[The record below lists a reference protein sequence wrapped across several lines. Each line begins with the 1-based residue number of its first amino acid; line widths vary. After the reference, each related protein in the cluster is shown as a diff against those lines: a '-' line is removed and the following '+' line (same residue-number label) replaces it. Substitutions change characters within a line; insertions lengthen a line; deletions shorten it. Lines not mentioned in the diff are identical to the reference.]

1 MGWSVNAT
9 DVSTFLG
16 DYPYRGILPA
26 TPEWLLKQMDRLGM
40 QSAWVGHLPS
50 FLYRDPAP
58 GNSTLEKLLAPHRD
72 RLSPV
77 PAVHPQLPNWE
88 DDLNR
93 AAELGAAA
101 IRLYPMQQGVDP
113 CGGEMRVL
121 VAAAASVGLPLLFTV
136 RFEDSR
142 QRHAADIAPD
152 LPAAAVR
159 TLIRTDNEARFLVT
173 HADRAFI
180 EEVHFGLT
188 PGEAAR
194 LLWDISWI
202 WGPPENHLKLLLET
216 VGVERFTLGTGMP
229 LRIPDAAFAK
239 LDCLPLSDGDRFLL
253 MGGNL
258 ERWSPRPA

>member
-1 MGWSVNAT
+1 VTVT
-9 DVSTFLG
+9 DVSAFVG
-16 DYPYRGILPA
+16 DYPYRGIQPA
-26 TPEWLLKQMDRLGM
+26 TPEWLLSQMDRLGIE
-40 QSAWVGHLPS
+40 SAWVGHLPS

-58 GNSTLEKLLAPHRD
+58 GNATLEKLLGPHDD

-77 PAVHPQLPNWE
+77 PVVHPQLPNWE

-93 AAELGAAA
+93 AAEIGAVA
-101 IRLYPMQQGVDP
+101 IRVYPMQQGFDP

-121 VAAAASVGLPLLFTV
+121 VAAAGSVGLPLLYTA

-142 QRHAADIAPD
+142 QRHPTDIAPD

-159 TLIRTDNEARFLVT
+159 TLIRTDNEVRFLIT
-173 HADRAFI
+173 HADRAFV

-202 WGPPENHLKLLLET
+202 WGPPENDLKLLLET
-216 VGVERFTLGTGMP
+216 VGVERFILGTGMP

-239 LDCLPLSDGDRFLL
+239 LDLLALPDENRSLL

-258 ERWSPRPA
+258 ARWLPRPND

>member
-1 MGWSVNAT
+1 MTIT
-9 DVSTFLG
+9 DVSAFVG
-16 DYPYRGILPA
+16 DYPYRGIQPA
-26 TPEWLLKQMDRLGM
+26 TPEWLLSQMDRLGIET
-40 QSAWVGHLPS
+40 AWVGHLPS
-50 FLYRDPAP
+50 FLYRDPNP
-58 GNSTLEKLLAPHRD
+58 GNEILEKSLTSFGD
-72 RLSPV
+72 RLLPV
-77 PAVHPQLPNWE
+77 PAVHPGLPNWE

-93 AAELGAAA
+93 AVEIGAAA
-101 IRLYPMQQGVDP
+101 IRVYPMQQGVDP

-121 VAAAASVGLPLLFTV
+121 VAAAGSVGMPLLFTA

-142 QRHAADIAPD
+142 QRHPLDIAPD

-159 TLIRTDNEARFLVT
+159 TLIRTDNEVRFLVT

-216 VGVERFTLGTGMP
+216 VGAERFTLGTGMP

-239 LDCLPLSDGDRFLL
+239 LDCLSLSDDDRFLL

-258 ERWSPRPA
+258 ERWSPRSA

>member
-1 MGWSVNAT
+1 MQ
-9 DVSTFLG
+9 
-16 DYPYRGILPA
+16 PA
-26 TPEWLLKQMDRLGM
+26 TPEWLLSQMDRLGIE
-40 QSAWVGHLPS
+40 SAWVGHLPS
-50 FLYRDPAP
+50 VLYRDPAP
-58 GNSTLEKLLAPHRD
+58 GNATLEKLLDPHGD
-72 RLSPV
+72 RLAPV
-77 PAVHPQLPNWE
+77 PVVHPQLPNWE

-93 AAELGAAA
+93 AAELGAVA
-101 IRLYPMQQGVDP
+101 IRVYPMQQCVDP

-121 VAAAASVGLPLLFTV
+121 VAAASSVALPLLFTA

-142 QRHAADIAPD
+142 QRHPADTAPD

-159 TLIRTDNEARFLVT
+159 TLIRTDNEARFLIT
-173 HADRAFI
+173 HADRAFV

-188 PGEAAR
+188 PEEAAR

-239 LDCLPLSDGDRFLL
+239 LDLLSLSEETRNLL
-253 MGGNL
+253 VGGNL
-258 ERWSPRPA
+258 AKWAPPLCPAALPRSSF

>member
-1 MGWSVNAT
+1 MT
-9 DVSTFLG
+9 IIDVSAFVG
-16 DYPYRGILPA
+16 DYPYRGIQPA
-26 TPEWLLKQMDRLGM
+26 TPAWLLSQMDRLDIET
-40 QSAWVGHLPS
+40 AWVGHLPS
-50 FLYRDPAP
+50 FLYRDPKP
-58 GNSTLEKLLAPHRD
+58 GNEILQKSLSSFGD
-72 RLSPV
+72 RLLSV
-77 PAVHPQLPNWE
+77 PAVHPRLPDWE
-88 DDLNR
+88 DDLNH
-93 AAELGAAA
+93 AVEISAAA
-101 IRLYPMQQGVDP
+101 IRVYPMQQGVDP

-121 VAAAASVGLPLLFTV
+121 VAAAGSVGMPLLFTA

-142 QRHAADIAPD
+142 QRHPLDIAPD

-159 TLIRTDNEARFLVT
+159 TLIRTDNEVRFLIT
-173 HADRAFI
+173 HADRTFI

-216 VGVERFTLGTGMP
+216 IGVERFTLGTGMP

-239 LDCLPLSDGDRFLL
+239 LDCLCLSDDDRFLL

-258 ERWSPRPA
+258 ERWSPRLTC